1 MIGGPVGAILGF
13 AAGSFNTLWGIKNAQ
28 EQEEKFSDF
37 QNLLDNTYDVI
48 SNSVVGKSI
57 YEFKENIKQTVGNA
71 VSGALDSIVGMFKGG
86 VENAQ

>member
-1 MIGGPVGAILGF
+1 M
-13 AAGSFNTLWGIKNAQ
+13 
-28 EQEEKFSDF
+28 
-37 QNLLDNTYDVI
+37 I